1 MQRGLIHLYW
11 GDGKGKTTA
20 AMGLALRALAA
31 GRRVA
36 VVQFLKGRPSGEVP
50 LLTGLGAKIY
60 RGKAGEKFVFQMTE
74 SEKQAARQAQD
85 AHLLAALGEERR
97 PADFRRGLRRL
108 AAGHGGRGP
117 AAPGGAGKA
126 GGPGGGAH
134 RPLPRPLDAGGRR
147 LLHRDALLPPP
158 LPPGRPRPGGCG
170 VLNRPRKREPRAD
183 TLGSLFT
190 PLAGEAPLRGQPP
203 DKPGPGFLR
212 RGGGALP
219 SQVA

>member
-1 MQRGLIHLYW
+1 
-11 GDGKGKTTA
+11 
-20 AMGLALRALAA
+20 
-31 GRRVA
+31 
-36 VVQFLKGRPSGEVP
+36 
-50 LLTGLGAKIY
+50 
-60 RGKAGEKFVFQMTE
+60 MTE
-74 SEKQAARQAQD
+74 AEKQATRRTQD
-85 AHLLAALGEERR
+85 ASLRDALAENADLLILDEACAAWQLGMVDE
-97 PADFRRGLRRL
+97 ALLRR
-108 AAGHGGRGP
+108 
-117 AAPGGAGKA
+117 GGAGKA
-126 GGPGGGAH
+126 GGPGSGAH

-170 VLNRPRKREPRAD
+170 VLSQPRKREPRAD
-183 TLGSLFT
+183 TLGSFFT

>member
-74 SEKQAARQAQD
+74 AEKQAARRAQD
-85 AHLLAALGEERR
+85 AHLLAALEED
-97 PADFRRGLRRL
+97 ADLLILDEACAAWQLGMVDEALLRRAVL
-108 AAGHGGRGP
+108 EKPEAQEVVLTGRS
-117 AAPGGAGKA
+117 
-126 GGPGGGAH
+126 
-134 RPLPRPLDAGGRR
+134 PRPLDAGGRR

-158 LPPGRPRPGGCG
+158 LPPGCPRPGGCG
-170 VLNRPRKREPRAD
+170 ILNRPQKREPRAD
-183 TLGSLFT
+183 TLGSFFA
-190 PLAGEAPLRGQPP
+190 PLPGEAPLRGPAA
-203 DKPGPGFLR
+203 R
-212 RGGGALP
+212 
-219 SQVA
+219 